1 MSWKTKT
8 FASFVSA
15 LAAFSGYAAPSR
27 AEDSPYPS
35 RFTYARLYCGPDGN
49 THFQNVTADLRKT
62 DFAPPAPPV
71 HIGTDF
77 PATRAFVGGFDAKW
91 GAHDLE
97 TRLNHPTPAIQFGIV
112 LQGIFSITTTDGETR
127 RLAPGSVFRLEDTTP
142 CKGHITVVG
151 DQPGFLMFVR

>member
-1 MSWKTKT
+1 GTLPAAWLWASRNAPAAVLEQATSPTVGLDVRADPERESLMNWKTKT
-8 FASFVSA
+8 FVSFA
-15 LAAFSGYAAPSR
+15 LAAFAGYPIPSR
-27 AEDSPYPS
+27 GEDSPDPS
-35 RFTYARLYCGPDGN
+35 RFTYARLYCGADGN

-77 PATRAFVGGFDAKW
+77 PASRAFVGGFDAKW

-112 LQGIFSITTTDGETR
+112 LQGIFSI
-127 RLAPGSVFRLEDTTP
+127 
-142 CKGHITVVG
+142 
-151 DQPGFLMFVR
+151 

>member
-27 AEDSPYPS
+27 GEDSPDPS

-112 LQGIFSITTTDGETR
+112 CRGSFPSPRPMAR
-127 RLAPGSVFRLEDTTP
+127 RDASLPAACFGWRTPRPARDTSRSSATSL
-142 CKGHITVVG
+142 
-151 DQPGFLMFVR
+151 DS